1 LGSTLLIVS
10 GAFLLPPSGN
20 IIRKQLNIENNTAA
34 KWGIFLAPFIVGFSL
49 IESASNAEVEG
60 FLPEI
65 NNLIKE
71 GKTSDALSKAKDTK
85 SKYTESTLLDD
96 LINDLNKFQSNE
108 YRENTLVELT
118 DDEFGLL
125 KNKELEK
132 TFLKSNRDINN
143 LFIDQLFALKGK
155 RAELKSIVEK
165 RRKEKEAQKAFDDGT
180 FTLAQLKE
188 ALKGKGKKEAIE
200 LLGGDYSELGY
211 IEGFGNMHTW
221 YDKRKDKY
229 DKWCEVTI
237 YFSKSGDYIKEID
250 ESAMC
255 S

>member
-1 LGSTLLIVS
+1 M
-10 GAFLLPPSGN
+10 
-20 IIRKQLNIENNTAA
+20 
-34 KWGIFLAPFIVGFSL
+34 
-49 IESASNAEVEG
+49 
-60 FLPEI
+60 
-65 NNLIKE
+65 IKE

-165 RRKEKEAQKAFDDGT
+165 RRKEKEKQRKEKEEEKEEEKRIKKARKK
-180 FTLAQLKE
+180 LKKM
-188 ALKGKGKKEAIE
+188 L
-200 LLGGDYSELGY
+200 
-211 IEGFGNMHTW
+211 
-221 YDKRKDKY
+221 
-229 DKWCEVTI
+229 
-237 YFSKSGDYIKEID
+237 
-250 ESAMC
+250 
-255 S
+255 